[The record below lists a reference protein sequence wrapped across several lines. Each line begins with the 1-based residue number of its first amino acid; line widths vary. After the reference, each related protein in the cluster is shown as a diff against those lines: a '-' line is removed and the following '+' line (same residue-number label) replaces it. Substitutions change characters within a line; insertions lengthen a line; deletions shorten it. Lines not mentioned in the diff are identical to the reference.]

1 MKRLRFPFIV
11 LTALLSFSAF
21 AQKQI
26 VVADVE
32 TRIPVDGVSVAAGGK
47 TIVTDSLG
55 LATIPETSK
64 TLLLSHIN
72 YESMLVNLADIRDTV
87 FIYSKSLYLKEIMVF
102 GQKPGEDEIKRLE
115 KQLRMEKR
123 EAQLAAID
131 PSSGGNILEFIGY
144 LIPKKWRKNS
154 KAERK
159 RRFKKMLD
167 EY

>member
-1 MKRLRFPFIV
+1 
-11 LTALLSFSAF
+11 
-21 AQKQI
+21 
-26 VVADVE
+26 
-32 TRIPVDGVSVAAGGK
+32 
-47 TIVTDSLG
+47 
-55 LATIPETSK
+55 
-64 TLLLSHIN
+64 
-72 YESMLVNLADIRDTV
+72 MLVNLADIRDTV